1 MSNAKAAYTDA
12 LQISRGRLKHSWMSD
27 GNIVQHKKSLMIPM
41 ATSCANLDFPAIIIL
56 FKNGIEG
63 ERGEIGVAFVSHA
76 NQMIGISKD
85 KVRHASRKDD
95 DKDQLDRNH
104 RQEYQQIQQYRGKE
118 IAT

>member
-1 MSNAKAAYTDA
+1 MLLRLLVSRSRVVSARKSPRPAGNGSVYLLWSFTSGNDLT
-12 LQISRGRLKHSWMSD
+12 LQ
-27 GNIVQHKKSLMIPM
+27 
-41 ATSCANLDFPAIIIL
+41 AIID
-56 FKNGIEG
+56 NQ
-63 ERGEIGVAFVSHA
+63 RVSNNNVGVAFVSDA